1 VVVFLFFP
9 VTFIEYVP
17 GFVPLGNI
25 ALTLPLFKMVTFTFF
40 IALPLASRTLE
51 LATLELKLFGNED
64 VKVVGLLKTFPV
76 AALGDGAGLF
86 EGVGVGVADLVAEG
100 EGEGVGVG
108 VGDPPPPPPP
118 PPPPL
123 GLDGVTTPSI
133 ETAVG
138 ASDLDPEPIMLTD

>member
-1 VVVFLFFP
+1 LFLP

-17 GFVPLGNI
+17 GLVPLGNI
-25 ALTLPLFKMVTFTFF
+25 ALTLPLFEMLTFTFL
-40 IALPLASRTLE
+40 IVLPFASRTLE
-51 LATLELKLFGNED
+51 LATVELKLFGNED

-76 AALGDGAGLF
+76 VALGDGVGLF
-86 EGVGVGVADLVAEG
+86 EGVGVGVADLVDEGEG

-108 VGDPPPPPPP
+108 VGDDPPPP

-123 GLDGVTTPSI
+123 DGVTTPAI

-138 ASDLDPEPIMLTD
+138 ASDLDPEPIMFTD

>member
-1 VVVFLFFP
+1 MIVFLFLP
-9 VTFIEYVP
+9 VTLSEYVP
-17 GFVPLGNI
+17 GLVPLGNI
-25 ALTLPLFKMVTFTFF
+25 ALTLPLFKIVTFTFF

-51 LATLELKLFGNED
+51 LATLELKLFGKED
-64 VKVVGLLKTFPV
+64 MKVVGLLKTFPV
-76 AALGDGAGLF
+76 AALGDGVGLF

-118 PPPPL
+118 PPEL
-123 GLDGVTTPSI
+123 GGVTTPVI
-133 ETAVG
+133 ETEVG

>member
-1 VVVFLFFP
+1 MIVFLFLP
-9 VTFIEYVP
+9 VTLSEYVP
-17 GFVPLGNI
+17 GLVPLGNI
-25 ALTLPLFKMVTFTFF
+25 MLTLPLFKMVTFTFF

-51 LATLELKLFGNED
+51 LATLELKLFGKED
-64 VKVVGLLKTFPV
+64 MKVVGLLKTFPV
-76 AALGDGAGLF
+76 AALGDGVGLF

-100 EGEGVGVG
+100 EGEGVGEAVG
-108 VGDPPPPPPP
+108 VGAGDPPPPPPP
-118 PPPPL
+118 P